1 MQLLGCKH
9 YERVVMTKFTDA
21 LMTASVTVQ
30 SIPNATKEDIILAQ
44 RLLIRHEAYDIM
56 EILGIGEQ

>member
-1 MQLLGCKH
+1 
-9 YERVVMTKFTDA
+9 MTKFTDA

-30 SIPNATKEDIILAQ
+30 SIPNTTKEDIILAQ